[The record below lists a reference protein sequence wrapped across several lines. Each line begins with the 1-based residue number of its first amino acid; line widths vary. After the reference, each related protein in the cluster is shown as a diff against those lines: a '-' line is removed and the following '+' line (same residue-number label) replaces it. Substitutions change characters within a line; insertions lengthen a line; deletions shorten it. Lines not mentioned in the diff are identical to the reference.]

1 MEKTDVI
8 VVLGHRLLPDD
19 TPSDDLKRRID
30 KAVEVWRE
38 TGAPMIMPC
47 GGLTRDRHRTEAE
60 VMKAMLIERGVPG
73 EIICLEDKSRI
84 TLENMVNACDLVG
97 TQKRVAIV
105 SSDYHMDMAMKD
117 AEAVG
122 LNAYG
127 VGAETPDA
135 AYREQNR
142 TMLNGFEEKLD
153 TLRRQGLSN
162 REIIRICMEN
172 MGAVLRGGKKEA
184 EGFTVGE
191 MLRMQKTLRDKYT
204 QWERYAPSAG
214 ANHLLWMIGEVG
226 EVIDIIKKCGAEE
239 ACRDKDLRAQLVEEM
254 ADVLMYYHDVLWCF
268 GITEEELR
276 ESYIAKFEKNLHRW

>member
-60 VMKAMLIERGVPG
+60 VMKEMLIERGVPG

-153 TLRRQGLSN
+153 TLCPTARSSTS
-162 REIIRICMEN
+162 
-172 MGAVLRGGKKEA
+172 AW
-184 EGFTVGE
+184 
-191 MLRMQKTLRDKYT
+191 KTWG
-204 QWERYAPSAG
+204 QCS
-214 ANHLLWMIGEVG
+214 
-226 EVIDIIKKCGAEE
+226 AEE
-239 ACRDKDLRAQLVEEM
+239 RRKRKGSPLERCCACRKRCGTNTRSGSGTHPQPERIIS
-254 ADVLMYYHDVLWCF
+254 C
-268 GITEEELR
+268 G
-276 ESYIAKFEKNLHRW
+276 